1 MPPPLDGVTV
11 LEFSEIIAGPYGGM
25 LLADMGADVIKIEPP
40 WGEPWRFQDSFI
52 PNESRGFI
60 SLNRGKRSLPLD
72 LTRPEAKRIVDQL
85 IPDTDV
91 VVINARPDVPYNLG
105 IDWETLS
112 AKNPRLI
119 YCDNTA
125 YGRKGPDSHR
135 PGYDLIVQAMS
146 GLMASEGKI
155 VDGMPKHIVS
165 TPVAD
170 YATGIAIAWGVC
182 AALYHRERTGKGQKV
197 ETSLM
202 TTALNLQNYRFIQVA
217 AVDDERRV
225 EFADE
230 LARDRADGTAY
241 EKIYE
246 RYLERFSPRR
256 HGFQVYY
263 RTYQAKDGVLA
274 VGCLSDRLRKRVSDL
289 VGLDDIRFQPGYDPD
304 SEETAVFNEALVT
317 KAEELFRERT
327 VEEWLALFDEAGVPA
342 GPVRFVEELT
352 DDEQVVAN
360 GDVVELEHPLAGSL
374 KMVGPLLKM
383 TETPLETRSSSPFL
397 GEHSAEILSRLGYSA
412 DDIQRLIDEGI
423 TA

>member
-1 MPPPLDGVTV
+1 MPPPLEGVTV

-182 AALYHRERTGKGQKV
+182 AALYHRERTGNGQKV

-241 EKIYE
+241 EQIYE
-246 RYLERFSPRR
+246 RYLERFAARR

-327 VEEWLALFDEAGVPA
+327 VEEWLTLFDEAGVPA